1 MLCHLYGRLVWKC
14 KRTAEPQSKKM
25 ENRPAFSE
33 FAVDLQLLRTV
44 SQVLDKR
51 ATWVMFACSDFSL
64 CMCIFFFVAAHVA

>member
-1 MLCHLYGRLVWKC
+1 MDDLFGSVNLQLSLKVKNGK
-14 KRTAEPQSKKM
+14 S
-25 ENRPAFSE
+25 AFSE

-64 CMCIFFFVAAHVA
+64 YICIFFFVAAHVA